1 MNLPKRQNFQPT
13 EKPLVIV
20 GSKNPVK
27 IYSAE
32 DAFTLA
38 FNKGFH
44 INGVSSYSDVSAQP
58 KGDEET
64 RLGAKNRALS
74 AQRIFPEGD
83 FWVGIEGGVAT
94 DELGMNAFAWIYII
108 NSEGKSSQA
117 KTAIFYL
124 PKAIAELIDSGME
137 LGHADD
143 QFFDQENSKQRG
155 GSVGILTKGALDRRS
170 YYAQAIVLA
179 LIPFLNKNLF

>member
-27 IYSAE
+27 IYSTE

-58 KGDEET
+58 MGDKET
-64 RLGAKNRALS
+64 LLGAKNRALN
-74 AQRIFPEGD
+74 AQKIFPEGD
-83 FWVGIEGGVAT
+83 YWVGIEGGLDT
-94 DELGMNAFAWIYII
+94 DEQGMNAFAWVYILD
-108 NSEGKSSQA
+108 SEGRSGQA
-117 KTAIFYL
+117 KTGIFYV
-124 PKAIAELIDSGME
+124 PNAIADLVNSGME

-143 QFFDQENSKQRG
+143 QFFDRENSKQGG
-155 GSVGILTKGALDRRS
+155 GSVGILTHGALDRRS
-170 YYAQAIVLA
+170 YYSQAVLLA
-179 LIPFLNKNLF
+179 LIPFLNKNLY